1 VNRLEVQ
8 EVGNFSRA
16 DLDGALGVHPE
27 LRGGELGLSGRRTA
41 GSSYLGESE
50 KSELLRTALRQ
61 VRRPRRV
68 GVADGLRLGGAGAN
82 DGTGRRRV
90 SSGVGRGEEHG
101 SGLGEGQSGERK
113 GRATADSPREGRV
126 ELWKRQ

>member
-27 LRGGELGLSGRRTA
+27 QRGGELGLSDRRTA
-41 GSSYLGESE
+41 GSSYLGKSE

-68 GVADGLRLGGAGAN
+68 GVADGLWLGGAGVN
-82 DGTGRRRV
+82 DGRRLV

-101 SGLGEGQSGERK
+101 SGVGEGQSGERK
-113 GRATADSPREGRV
+113 GRATADSPEEGRL